1 MSIKVD
7 PKLLAAAVEGL
18 GLDVPI
24 RSARVLDDGRVLV
37 ETRDGRHVWD
47 PPKKKTAPESV
58 SKPRASRERAA
69 PARKT
74 EVTSGTDD

>member
-58 SKPRASRERAA
+58 SVPRVTRKRAPRAKKAGG
-69 PARKT
+69 KD
-74 EVTSGTDD
+74 GIDD